1 MPHLFGTVSAV
12 ACDRSYYGT
21 LRGPLKTS
29 GFRINFVYLKS
40 VPHSSR
46 SHALRGKYDRK
57 RVRSKRVLSNGPHS
71 LGSDTNQNRY

>member
-12 ACDRSYYGT
+12 
-21 LRGPLKTS
+21 
-29 GFRINFVYLKS
+29 
-40 VPHSSR
+40 
-46 SHALRGKYDRK
+46 ALRGKYDRK